1 MRRKF
6 AFLLLT
12 AFSFASLPVFPATA
26 SPDKKIT
33 VMSRNIYLGADVGVA
48 MKLLPNFPAAAQF
61 MWDQVRATD
70 FTKRAPKLAAEF
82 AAAKPDVIGIQEAT
96 IWYCK
101 KDLWSGKVEVF
112 NFLNT
117 LVSETKKTGVGYSLA
132 RASSDDKKTTFNP
145 GYSIAAIP
153 YLTKVIDPATFQP
166 IFKQN
171 SASCGFT
178 IGDAI
183 LVRDDRL
190 KDVVAIGTSEYDATY
205 SIIPALMTIYR
216 GYSWLD
222 LKTDNTRVRIV
233 TTHLESIWDKD
244 KVPNSVLQAKQLI
257 KDLESTNLPLV
268 VMGDFNADPR
278 DPRSADAPNPGDQP
292 VVGKACPKA
301 SDHGCNPYW
310 LMRDAGF
317 VNVSPDE
324 NDPKNFSWGAT
335 ALLNGP
341 DPLRAVEA
349 KKMGNDFGF
358 TDRLDYI
365 FTKNFGVKI
374 SSSMAGNTWPTGISI
389 WDCKTEKCFATDH
402 AGIVA
407 AIELPAISNANGE
420 FKPLPSHARSPFGI
434 WHLILVLAVTVM
446 IWRFAHSRRAR

>member
-1 MRRKF
+1 VRRKF
-6 AFLLLT
+6 AHFLLVLAFLT
-12 AFSFASLPVFPATA
+12 LSPIPPVTA
-26 SPDKKIT
+26 SDSQQVT

-70 FTKRAPKLAAEF
+70 FSKRAPKLAAEL
-82 AAAKPDVIGIQEAT
+82 AYAKPDVVGIQEAT

-112 NFLNT
+112 NFLDQ
-117 LVSETKKTGVGYSLA
+117 LVAETKKTGIGYSIA
-132 RASSDDKKTTFNP
+132 RDPSSTNTSAFNP

-153 YLTKVIDPATFQP
+153 YLTKVVDPEIFQP
-166 IFKQN
+166 LFKQN

-183 LVRDDRL
+183 LVRDDR
-190 KDVVAIGTSEYDATY
+190 KSDVLLVGNSEYKTTY
-205 SIIPALMTIYR
+205 SIIPTLMTIYR

-222 LKTDNTRVRIV
+222 LKVAGSRVRIV
-233 TTHLESIWDKD
+233 TTHLESIWDQD
-244 KVPNSVLQAKQLI
+244 KIPNSVLQAEQLI
-257 KDLESTNLPLV
+257 DDLKTTSLPLI

-278 DPRSADAPNPGDQP
+278 DPRSSTEPNPGEQP
-292 VVGKACPKA
+292 VVGKACPKPA
-301 SDHGCNPYW
+301 DHQCNAYW
-310 LMRDAGF
+310 LMRGAGF
-317 VNVSPDE
+317 INASPDE

-341 DPLRAVEA
+341 DSNRIDAA

-365 FTKNFGVKI
+365 FTKNVSANI
-374 SSSMAGNTWPTGISI
+374 SSEMVGNTWPEGRSI
-389 WDCKTEKCFATDH
+389 WDCKSEKCFATDH
-402 AGIVA
+402 AGVVA
-407 AIELPAISNANGE
+407 TISLPAVSGATGE
-420 FKPLPSHARSPFGI
+420 FTTLPTHSRFPLGI
-434 WHLILVLAVTVM
+434 WHLIGVLAITIV
-446 IWRFAHSRRAR
+446 IWRFAHSRNAR

>member
-1 MRRKF
+1 
-6 AFLLLT
+6 
-12 AFSFASLPVFPATA
+12 
-26 SPDKKIT
+26 
-33 VMSRNIYLGADVGVA
+33 MSRNIYLGADVGVA

-70 FTKRAPKLAAEF
+70 FAKRAPKLAAEF
-82 AAAKPDVIGIQEAT
+82 AATKPDVIGIQEAT

-132 RASSDDKKTTFNP
+132 RASSDDKKNTFIP

-153 YLTKVIDPATFQP
+153 YLTKVIDPLTFQP

-178 IGDAI
+178 IGDAL

-268 VMGDFNADPR
+268 VLGDFNADPR
-278 DPRSADAPNPGDQP
+278 DPRGTDAPNPGHQP
-292 VVGKACPKA
+292 VVGKTCPNA

-324 NDPKNFSWGAT
+324 NDPKNYSWGAT

-374 SSSMAGNTWPTGISI
+374 SSEMVGTTWPTGISI
-389 WDCKTEKCFATDH
+389 WDCKTKKCFATDH

-407 AIELPAISNANGE
+407 TIELPDISNANME
-420 FKPLPSHARSPFGI
+420 FKPLPSHARTPIGI

-446 IWRFAHSRRAR
+446 IWRFAHSRRAG